1 MERDPMLA
9 NDPVSETILSPKSA
23 TVALHPSARESPKSD
38 VKFRF
43 VMAGDIQ
50 INALEEWAIDGI
62 LPKQGTAILY
72 GEPGTGK
79 SFLALDA
86 AMHVAAGRD
95 WFGLETQQGGV
106 VYIAA
111 EAGEGLKKR
120 IVACRRA
127 RDFTAH
133 VPFALVPMPANLGGK
148 DSKDC
153 ETLIADIKRQ
163 LPAIGGNL
171 AMVVIDT
178 LHRSLG
184 GADENSA
191 SEISLFLSNAAA
203 IQEAFGCVALLVHHE
218 GKDATRGMRG
228 SSALHGAADVEWQ
241 TAGVG
246 AGEIKTVTLKKNKEG
261 KDGLVWKFALGIE
274 TVYSET
280 VERAGKQ
287 ARLVSVD
294 SCFVQEIAHPAP
306 SQETKKQKPLTGT
319 RGFVFDRVKLAIQ
332 EFGSP
337 LPQSDDFPTGKG
349 VTISKIKD
357 ICIKDGI
364 GNPENPKSQAVVVN
378 REVNSL
384 AGDKRL
390 VRHADWV
397 WLP

>member
-1 MERDPMLA
+1 MGRDPMLA

-23 TVALHPSARESPKSD
+23 TVALHPSAKEGPKSD

-43 VMAGDIQ
+43 IMAGDIQ

-79 SFLALDA
+79 SFLALDV
-86 AMHVAAGRD
+86 AMHIAAGRD

-120 IVACRRA
+120 IVACRKA
-127 RDFTAH
+127 RDFLDP
-133 VPFALVPMPANLGGK
+133 VPFALVPMPADLGGK
-148 DSKDC
+148 GSKDC

-163 LPAIGGNL
+163 MPALGGKL

-191 SEISLFLSNAAA
+191 SEISVFLNNAAA

-218 GKDATRGMRG
+218 GKDAARGMRG

-241 TAGVG
+241 TSGAG

-261 KDGLVWKFALGIE
+261 KDGLVWKFSLGVE

-280 VERAGKQ
+280 IERDGKQ
-287 ARLVSVD
+287 PRLVSVD
-294 SCFVQEIAHPAP
+294 SCFVQEIDYPAP
-306 SQETKKQKPLTGT
+306 SQETKKQKPLTGH
-319 RGFVFDRVKLAIQ
+319 RGFVFDRVKRAIE

-337 LPQSDDFPTGKG
+337 LPQGDDYPIGRG
-349 VTISKIKD
+349 VTLTKIKD
-357 ICIKDGI
+357 ICIQDGI
-364 GNPENPKSQAVVVN
+364 GNPENPRSQAVIIN
-378 REVNSL
+378 REVNAL
-384 AGDKRL
+384 DGDKR
-390 VRHADWV
+390 VIKRGEWV